1 MKYSK
6 VMVGGCFNSI
16 HSGHIFFLKEAKK
29 LGDTLII
36 VLTHDENNNKPYAVP
51 VTNRKKKLEFL
62 NIADKI
68 VIGDA
73 CDKIEIVRELKPDV
87 IVLGYDQT
95 LPEGLA
101 KFPYINI
108 KKFGNHSTKNKVK

>member
-29 LGDTLII
+29 LGDTLIV
-36 VLTHDENNNKPYAVP
+36 VLTHDKNNNKPYAIP
-51 VTNRKKKLEFL
+51 VADRKKRLKSL

-68 VIGDA
+68 MIGDA
-73 CDKIEIVRELKPDV
+73 SDKTKIVEELKPDV

-95 LPEGLA
+95 LPEGLT
-101 KFPYINI
+101 KFPCVNI
-108 KKFGNHSTKNKVK
+108 KKFGNHSTKNRIK

>member
-1 MKYSK
+1 
-6 VMVGGCFNSI
+6 MVGGCFNSI

-36 VLTHDENNNKPYAVP
+36 VLTHDENNNKSYAIP
-51 VTNRKKKLEFL
+51 VADRKKKLESL

-73 CDKIEIVRELKPDV
+73 RDKIEIVRELKPDI

-95 LPEGLA
+95 LPEGLLD
-101 KFPYINI
+101 FCHIHL
-108 KKFGNHSTKNKVK
+108 KKRGKYSTKDLFL